1 MEEMHESSSFAIG
14 LSGLDLSSADA
25 FAYSLGRGLA
35 SAATS
40 AGVGML
46 ASEAGLGG
54 FVSSLAASLAGAY
67 VNSEV
72 MPQMHDAE
80 HRPTGLGST
89 GTVEMEHNGH
99 GFRSTQI
106 DFDRTEFNNVI
117 DLVKAKVFDEALNE
131 NADTETTIER
141 IEVLGDWAEKVVT
154 EAKDEGKSDEEIKE
168 EVKQALPVAHALVKI
183 DQMVKKEPEQ
193 GTFSQSTEKSSLS
206 TSSSDTAAS
215 DLLWTRLMK
224 CAEDAKSSQ
233 EVASHLYFMLQMN
246 KFAENPS
253 EENRTMLT
261 KTINVLKKIGSAI
274 GAVFG
279 PQEVEAMNPVVV
291 PVTTVILSRLSTW
304 IMLNQPRIQGFLSTV
319 AGIEHLGQIFE
330 RSKAKSSSS
339 SAPARGSMTSGGGSV
354 LPPDPEKEPGK
365 ERENPVGKEGKFWK
379 SLEKTSKETK
389 ANLSRYAKKS
399 KNGGEIRTDGE
410 HYYQFDRKH
419 IGKPGEHIHR
429 YIRKG
434 NKAIPDAEIDP
445 QTGNIKKLITDGKE
459 EQWF

>member
-1 MEEMHESSSFAIG
+1 MDITNSGASYRYVPMEEVHESSSFAIG

-67 VNSEV
+67 VNTELLPQEGRNSPSESRL
-72 MPQMHDAE
+72 PSI
-80 HRPTGLGST
+80 ST
-89 GTVEMEHNGH
+89 NSNISFEHNGS
-99 GFRSTQI
+99 GLRAENL
-106 DFDRTEFNNVI
+106 DFNKEEVNQLINDIKTYVFN
-117 DLVKAKVFDEALNE
+117 EALDQNLDVGE
-131 NADTETTIER
+131 AVER
-141 IEVLGDWAEKVVT
+141 VEVLGDWAEKLVT
-154 EAKDEGKSDEEIKE
+154 EAKEEGKSDEEAKE
-168 EVKQALPVAHALVKI
+168 EVNQALPVAHELVKI
-183 DQMVKKEPEQ
+183 DQMVKKEPDQ
-193 GTFSQSTEKSSLS
+193 GTFSQTTESSASST
-206 TSSSDTAAS
+206 DTAAS

-224 CAEDAKSSQ
+224 CAEDAQ

-261 KTINVLKKIGSAI
+261 KTISVLKKIGSAI

-279 PQEVEAMNPVVV
+279 PQEVEAMNPAVV
-291 PVTTVILSRLSTW
+291 PATAMILSRLSTW

-319 AGIEHLGQIFE
+319 AGIERLGQIFE

-354 LPPDPEKEPGK
+354 LPPDPEKDPKK
-365 ERENPVGKEGKFWK
+365 ERKGDTKSDQENRWNAMKESGEWEYKPGYSK
-379 SLEKTSKETK
+379 STLRNKKTGDLAQKSIEKWEIEVFK
-389 ANLSRYAKKS
+389 
-399 KNGGEIRTDGE
+399 KNGQHKGIIRPSEGVIRTE
-410 HYYQFDRKH
+410 FA
-419 IGKPGEHIHR
+419 KPGR
-429 YIRKG
+429 
-434 NKAIPDAEIDP
+434 
-445 QTGNIKKLITDGKE
+445 TIK
-459 EQWF
+459 